1 MSTSVVCYR
10 SRGFEL
16 DDDSFPSRAKSRPS
30 SVHYKYCKVE
40 DLSQEQK
47 EWLRK
52 YNGIVLGDFFAGG
65 GGEIP
70 SHVLDFLNE
79 SPVWFASFPT
89 KNVPS
94 GCVITH
100 MFYLDVIDS

>member
-1 MSTSVVCYR
+1 MTTSVVCYC
-10 SRGFEL
+10 SRGFEV
-16 DDDSFPSRAKSRPS
+16 DDDSFPCRAKSRPS
-30 SVHYKYCKVE
+30 DVHYKYCKIE
-40 DLSQEQK
+40 DLSPEQK

-79 SPVWFASFPT
+79 SPVWFANSST
-89 KNVPS
+89 KKVPS
-94 GCVITH
+94 GCVITQ
-100 MFYLDVIDS
+100 MFRLDVIDS